1 MCIKLHQCTTA
12 KWHLQW
18 AGPSCSVAPVVD
30 KQLYPES
37 VIIPRIRP
45 QILCRVMPLNYRKN
59 QVGSECAAKLS
70 LCMSIIL
77 PPGNSPCRLQ
87 GQGFPPPH
95 TRLPSELTSWECQ
108 TRTARDPPPWVFLFS
123 SLFPSEHILCP
134 LSRRKTR
141 QLVNLTK
148 GRLRQRGKI
157 MSTGNILRSPKQ
169 GTYLLFAF
177 LETFKTIC
185 EC

>member
-95 TRLPSELTSWECQ
+95 TRLPSELTSWSVRQGQPETLHLGSSCCFHLYFP
-108 TRTARDPPPWVFLFS
+108 ASIYYVPFL
-123 SLFPSEHILCP
+123 
-134 LSRRKTR
+134 
-141 QLVNLTK
+141 V
-148 GRLRQRGKI
+148 G
-157 MSTGNILRSPKQ
+157 KQ
-169 GTYLLFAF
+169 GSWST
-177 LETFKTIC
+177 
-185 EC
+185 